1 MIIETKLDLDDPID
15 TSLPLRDQ
23 RQKEF
28 ANIFWNSDQ
37 RGILLLAPRFGKCY
51 VGIDIMQRLPSD
63 SKILI
68 GIPDNKIKASWEE
81 DFVSKEYS
89 NPNITFSTHI
99 SLHKYQRYLYDFIII
114 DELHKLSKAEII
126 VCKLLFKN
134 NKRIL
139 GLTGT
144 LSDENEQIFY
154 NKLNLPVI
162 AEYKIEKAVE
172 EGIVVDYNISVIQV
186 PLDLYQRTWVKNKFI
201 SEKTRFNNLTW
212 VIGALEEKKKSS
224 MFMRLA
230 RMRIIQKSV
239 SKLNKTKE
247 LLAKYSN
254 ERILVFCGT
263 TATADS
269 LGISSYH
276 SKSKNKQIFKDFADG
291 IGNQL
296 AVVKIGNTGVTYK
309 PLDKVIINYFSSSP
323 EDLTQRINRCMGLEY
338 NNPDKKAK
346 IYIISTDEAI
356 EAAWLDKALEFF
368 DKEKII
374 YL

>member
-1 MIIETKLDLDDPID
+1 MDEELTINWDVID

-23 RQKEF
+23 RQMEF
-28 ANIFWNSDQ
+28 ANIFWNSNQ
-37 RGILLLAPRFGKCY
+37 KGILLLAPRFGKCY

-68 GIPDNKIKASWEE
+68 GIPDNKIKISWEE
-81 DFVSKEYS
+81 DFESKGYS

-114 DELHKLSKAEII
+114 DELHKLSKAQVA

-144 LSDENEQIFY
+144 LSEENENTFY
-154 NKLNLPVI
+154 NKLKLPVI

-172 EGIVVDYNISVIQV
+172 EGIVVDYNISIIQV
-186 PLDLYQRTWVKNKFI
+186 PLDVYQRTRVKDKFI

-230 RMRIIQKSV
+230 RMRIIQKSI

-247 LLAKYSN
+247 LLVKNSN

-269 LGISSYH
+269 LGIPSYH
-276 SKSKNKQIFKDFADG
+276 SKSKNKQVFKNFADG

-309 PLDKVIINYFSSSP
+309 PLDKVIINYFSSSA
-323 EDLTQRINRCMGLEY
+323 EDLTQCINRCMSLEY
-338 NNPDKKAK
+338 NNPDKKAQ
-346 IYIISTDEAI
+346 IYIITTNE
-356 EAAWLDKALEFF
+356 EVELKWLSKALEFF
-368 DKEKII
+368 DKTKINF
-374 YL
+374 L